1 MRKDV
6 AFINPESNVA
16 VVTLWTKKEV
26 VLEKLRELGVE
37 ERVHAVGTLYTA
49 YGVNYLLHSLARNPR
64 IDTLVVFG
72 ADLSDSGDALVGLF
86 RGRPPPSLKLMWP
99 LDVLKPLLEAV
110 RVVDLREAFK
120 RGDWAALREAVLE
133 SYKPGASRHVLG
145 LELEEVK
152 VDSWPLQAAG
162 AYVVESDLL
171 RAWVKLLDSVMRWGR
186 VKPSEYGERQKQLL
200 GALAVLRAEE
210 ALRSAVRLQAYIPAE
225 ELEKHARS
233 LLEGARGASYSYGDR
248 LRAHREAGD
257 QLSTFI
263 AKLSSSPA
271 TRRAVMLTWDF
282 AADPASPDPPCL
294 LLVQGD
300 LTDRV
305 YSQVAYF
312 RSHDA
317 FGAWPLNAYA
327 LLRLMEEVKMK
338 LESETGESIRLG
350 NLLIFSASLHVYEHD
365 WPRARDLL
373 EKNLEAALHAFVR
386 DDKGDFLVRVEG
398 GEIVLELRDPSGAL
412 AFSAR
417 GCSARDVLKK
427 INLTPLM
434 PSHAAYL
441 GRELARAEHALK
453 HGLAYTQDDSG

>member
-6 AFINPESNVA
+6 AFLNPESNVA

-26 VLEKLRELGVE
+26 VVERLRELGIE

-49 YGVNYLLHSLARNPR
+49 YGVNYLLHSLALNPR
-64 IDTLVVFG
+64 INTLIVFG
-72 ADLSDSGDALVGLF
+72 ADLSESGDALVSLF
-86 RGRPPPSLKLMWP
+86 QGRPPPSLRLMWP
-99 LDVLKPLLEAV
+99 LEALKPLLEAV

-120 RGDWAALREAVLE
+120 RGDWDALREAVIE
-133 SYKPGASRHVLG
+133 SYEPGVSRRTLN

-152 VDSWPLQAAG
+152 VDSWPLQSAG
-162 AYVVESDLL
+162 AYVVESNIM

-186 VKPSEYGERQKQLL
+186 IKQSEYGERQKQLL
-200 GALAVLRAEE
+200 GALAVLRAED
-210 ALRSAVRLQAYIPAE
+210 ALQSAAELHAYIPAE
-225 ELEKHARS
+225 ELEKHTRS
-233 LLEGARGASYSYGDR
+233 LLEGASGASYSYGGR

-257 QLSTFI
+257 QLTAFI

-282 AADPASPDPPCL
+282 ATDFTSPDPPCL
-294 LLVQGD
+294 VLVQGD

-305 YSQVAYF
+305 YSQIAYF

-327 LLRLMEEVKMK
+327 LLRLMEEVRLR

-365 WPRARDLL
+365 WPRARDVL
-373 EKNLEAALHAFVR
+373 EKNLDAALQAFVR
-386 DDKGDFLVRVEG
+386 DDKGDFLVRTED
-398 GEIVLELRDPSGAL
+398 GEIVLELRDATGGL

-417 GCSARDVLKK
+417 GRSAKEVLKK
-427 INLTPLM
+427 LNLSPLM

-441 GRELARAEHALK
+441 GRELARAEQALK
-453 HGLAYTQDDSG
+453 RGVAYTQDEA